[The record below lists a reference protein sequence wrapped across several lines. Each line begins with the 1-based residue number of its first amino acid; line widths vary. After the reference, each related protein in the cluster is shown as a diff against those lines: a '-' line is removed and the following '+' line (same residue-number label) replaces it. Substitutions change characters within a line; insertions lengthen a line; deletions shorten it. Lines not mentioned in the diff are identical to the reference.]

1 MTADPHTLVG
11 PYVVDALPTEERAL
25 FEEHLRRCPE
35 CTAEVEGLR
44 ATAARLGRA
53 AAIEPA
59 ADLRARVLADV
70 ARTRQVAS
78 QRSVAPARRR
88 QWPMA
93 LAAAAVLVLVAAV
106 GAVAIRADRRADQA
120 EQLAAIMADPAA
132 DSVEVTGPAGTMRLV
147 VSRDHGSSVLLADG
161 MPAAPSGKDYELW
174 YRTDGEMVPAG
185 VFEPD
190 EDGTV
195 RERLDAVPEDLVGV
209 TLEPEG
215 GSSEPTLPMIAEGTL

>member
-1 MTADPHTLVG
+1 
-11 PYVVDALPTEERAL
+11 
-25 FEEHLRRCPE
+25 
-35 CTAEVEGLR
+35 
-44 ATAARLGRA
+44 
-53 AAIEPA
+53 
-59 ADLRARVLADV
+59 
-70 ARTRQVAS
+70 
-78 QRSVAPARRR
+78 
-88 QWPMA
+88 MA